1 VTPGH
6 AHAEQSGG
14 RGPSAKPEGEALEV
28 QRRAEE
34 VVLGLA
40 AVAKEACEAEKEV
53 WLFVDLIGREGE
65 RVEDELG
72 ASQARE
78 KEAAGARDRHM
89 QEAHELRTEV
99 QSLRLQCADLEEQ
112 FEDAV
117 QIAEAGRA
125 LYMLHNTDIHRYICC
140 TIQTFTDIYV
150 AQYRHSQTYMLHNT
164 DIHRY
169 ICIHIVRITYRT
181 NYICCTIQTFTDI
194 YVYISYE
201 LHIVRILIQKYV
213 YICMY
218 AYVNVGVR
226 THTRSRAHTHLYVVM
241 YVYSHV
247 RV

>member
-125 LYMLHNTDIHRYICC
+125 LYMLHNTDIHRHIC
-140 TIQTFTDIYV
+140 
-150 AQYRHSQTYMLHNT
+150 
-164 DIHRY
+164 
-169 ICIHIVRITYRT
+169 
-181 NYICCTIQTFTDI
+181 IQTFTDI

-241 YVYSHV
+241 YVYSQ
-247 RV
+247 RC

>member
-78 KEAAGARDRHM
+78 KEAADARDRHM

-125 LYMLHNTDIHRYICC
+125 LYMLHNTDIHRHIC
-140 TIQTFTDIYV
+140 I
-150 AQYRHSQTYMLHNT
+150 QTYMYT

-181 NYICCTIQTFTDI
+181 NSNTKICIHMHVC
-194 YVYISYE
+194 VCKC
-201 LHIVRILIQKYV
+201 R
-213 YICMY
+213 C
-218 AYVNVGVR
+218 
-226 THTRSRAHTHLYVVM
+226 THTHALARAHTPLCSY
-241 YVYSHV
+241 V